1 MDDKKGKEGKAVE
14 RKDGIKRMDGRGE
27 IREKVNKDR
36 RFSPDVLQMGPHFLH
51 RARDRENLQRLSDGI
66 LCCPSRSIVPTPEH
80 VPLENGAAVTRV
92 HDVLSRMTRSKRI
105 LLIQILFL
113 SL

>member
-14 RKDGIKRMDGRGE
+14 KKDDIKRMDGREE
-27 IREKVNKDR
+27 IREKVKSR
-36 RFSPDVLQMGPHFLH
+36 PDVLQMGPHFLH

-66 LCCPSRSIVPTPEH
+66 LCCPSRSIDPTPEH

-105 LLIQILFL
+105 F
-113 SL
+113 